1 MQARANAF
9 GVVTGACI
17 FGKEKTCAFGAGNFR
32 DSDRSS
38 SPAPSLRFFERSRR

>member
-17 FGKEKTCAFGAGNFR
+17 FGEKRAFAFGASISGTPVVR
-32 DSDRSS
+32 H
-38 SPAPSLRFFERSRR
+38 RRLLAALF